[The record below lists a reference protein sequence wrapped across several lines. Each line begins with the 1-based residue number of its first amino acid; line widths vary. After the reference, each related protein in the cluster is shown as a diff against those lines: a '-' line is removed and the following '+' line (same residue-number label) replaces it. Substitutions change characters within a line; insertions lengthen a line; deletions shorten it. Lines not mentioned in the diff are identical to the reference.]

1 MPKLILITN
10 QPNKVGNQAYF
21 NRAMELLNK
30 ELEAGHECNI
40 LFLKNGKPKKGLTE
54 LTEYEVLVVGDFD
67 YCCANPKLCEPMRW
81 FNKEILDKLQ
91 IKYP

>member
-1 MPKLILITN
+1 MKKIILIPRQSNRTRL
-10 QPNKVGNQAYF
+10 QAYF
-21 NRAMELLNK
+21 NKAVELLDK
-30 ELEAGHECNI
+30 ELDAGRECDI
-40 LFLKNGKPKKGLTE
+40 YLLNGPKLGKGLAE